1 MKEKPSRENNEGAR
15 PRKMRSFGSPAAEIL
30 RLDFS
35 KLGNPAEAQ
44 PIEDRRAEARRVVTR
59 LEAILRDHRASA
71 RRVGSP
77 LNDETITTVI
87 QALRI
92 ESLGGDYHPLLRH
105 DDPIAA
111 YLRQSLFD
119 ELLEE
124 PSNILFTTQ
133 IDDET
138 IRYEAMESAFWRECL
153 KALEERTPG
162 S

>member
-1 MKEKPSRENNEGAR
+1 
-15 PRKMRSFGSPAAEIL
+15 MRSFGSPAAEIL

-35 KLGNPAEAQ
+35 KLGKPAEPQ

-59 LEAILRDHRASA
+59 LEAILREHRASA

-77 LNDETITTVI
+77 LDDETITMVI

-92 ESLGGDYHPLLRH
+92 ESLGGDYRPLLRH

-124 PSNILFTTQ
+124 PSNILFTTR

-153 KALEERTPG
+153 DLLSKTLTFASRK
-162 S
+162 